1 MIPLQHS
8 DRSGLLIYVLVII
21 RLLLMNVLRNSG
33 GYNYNFYAIRPSQII
48 CKVLTKRNNTELET
62 TPQVYATVW
71 SLAVSEQ
78 FAPEERER
86 EREGQSKLCLVVNCQ
101 FSSQSQNVYFVL
113 ISELTEAYG
122 VLSNLNT
129 RREYDK
135 EIGAYF
141 MLRSTRKKEA
151 GEKML
156 RLTDEMLEIDLRGIK
171 EVTFQTYEGQIS

>member
-1 MIPLQHS
+1 M
-8 DRSGLLIYVLVII
+8 
-21 RLLLMNVLRNSG
+21 
-33 GYNYNFYAIRPSQII
+33 
-48 CKVLTKRNNTELET
+48 
-62 TPQVYATVW
+62 
-71 SLAVSEQ
+71 
-78 FAPEERER
+78 
-86 EREGQSKLCLVVNCQ
+86 
-101 FSSQSQNVYFVL
+101 
-113 ISELTEAYG
+113 
-122 VLSNLNT
+122 LSNLNT